1 METFARATGHQEIGG
16 AAPSR
21 PANFPEPPPIP
32 ETEHQLSHRASRASL
47 PLNRQR
53 SHHSARSSRTNRA
66 HDNITVTASE
76 PAASS
81 IRRSNESGLTDGSED
96 DFQWGPDHPCFPH
109 PNPHC
114 SPSSEDAIQTRV
126 IRVQRD
132 WLATGDLYPT
142 YANLYPEILD
152 PAVSESDF
160 RYLISNLNARIE
172 EAFNPFTFRAL
183 VDCLLGIFTGFIWD
197 DFGLSGAKTGQKH
210 LETFVDNWN
219 AQKAKEGR
227 EVKLVQPRR
236 TGFTALDFIIPDP
249 GIDLA
254 PDDQTMTEAG

>member
-1 METFARATGHQEIGG
+1 METFARVTGHQEIGE

-32 ETEHQLSHRASRASL
+32 ETEHQLTHRASRASL

-53 SHHSARSSRTNRA
+53 SHHSVRSSRTNRA
-66 HDNITVTASE
+66 QQDNV
-76 PAASS
+76 AASAPAS
-81 IRRSNESGLTDGSED
+81 SVRRSDETGLSEGSED

-114 SPSSEDAIQTRV
+114 SPSSEDAMHTRV

-132 WLATGDLYPT
+132 WLATGDMYPT

-160 RYLISNLNARIE
+160 RFLISNLNSQIE
-172 EAFNPFTFRAL
+172 AAFNPFTFRAL
-183 VDCLLGIFTGFIWD
+183 FDCLLGVFTGFIWD
-197 DFGLSGAKTGQKH
+197 DFGMSGAKTGQKH
-210 LETFVDNWN
+210 LEHFVDNWN
-219 AQKAKEGR
+219 AQKAKEDR

-254 PDDQTMTEAG
+254 PDDQMTEAG